1 MVGRRS
7 WHYQIDDLPPEKWF
21 AQQQTKLYKPGKKGS
36 NQRIIFWFTKWH
48 FMLVFQ
54 HSGLQ
59 KKLGK
64 NAIVLSR
71 RWSRYNLWC
80 WSTASWGYGRR
91 YYISIAPIICTGILW
106 LKYLESI
113 SIVSELRGVKIWN
126 FDTSHHTWRP
136 SKNPKKNL
144 VLVAECV
151 TWGLKMV
158 KFVGGLICCIFN

>member
-1 MVGRRS
+1 MA
-7 WHYQIDDLPPEKWF
+7 LPNRWSSSREMIC
-21 AQQQTKLYKPGKKGS
+21 ATAYSISQGKKGS

-59 KKLGK
+59 KSTELGE

-151 TWGLKMV
+151 TWFGKWWNLWV
-158 KFVGGLICCIFN
+158 V